1 MLLQTNHTHTSSSC
15 VRDRLA
21 YTSHLDNPPPE
32 RRDLHQ
38 LPRTGNSML
47 TIAITDRSFGVRAK
61 SHAHHRLSN
70 RSSTDDEEE
79 ELSCFD
85 SLSLSNALELELG
98 TELASLLPASR
109 GCTAAQAH
117 ASATNKASALQS
129 RPSHL
134 SLKGLSTV
142 ESQTPSRTPPPSY
155 VSINSPPPTYFCQ
168 MADERMRCATGEGE
182 ASKLLLVEASL
193 AAGWSAKVKRRRER
207 KLSRTE
213 PADLQSAAMVR
224 STVNGTAHTSE
235 AQDCAQSDAC
245 SNQRPR
251 NDAAATAAAA
261 APPTAVNARAT
272 GSSPSPTD
280 AACMPFDASPTSSLK
295 RTSSTSRSSVL
306 KQVRFEDEEK
316 KRLWKE
322 SRMGKGWRL
331 GSPTTVLLGLAS
343 QTA

>member
-1 MLLQTNHTHTSSSC
+1 
-15 VRDRLA
+15 
-21 YTSHLDNPPPE
+21 
-32 RRDLHQ
+32 
-38 LPRTGNSML
+38 ML

-70 RSSTDDEEE
+70 RCSTDDDEE

-117 ASATNKASALQS
+117 ASSKSCATTSKASALQA
-129 RPSHL
+129 RPTHL

-142 ESQTPSRTPPPSY
+142 GSQTPSRTPPPSY

-168 MADERMRCATGEGE
+168 MADERMRCETGEGE
-182 ASKLLLVEASL
+182 ACKLLLVEASL

-224 STVNGTAHTSE
+224 STVKGTAHTFE
-235 AQDCAQSDAC
+235 AQDLHASFVAQRDAW
-245 SNQRPR
+245 SNQTPR
-251 NDAAATAAAA
+251 NDPAAAAAAAAAA

-272 GSSPSPTD
+272 GSPPSPTD
-280 AACMPFDASPTSSLK
+280 TARMPFDASPTSSLK
-295 RTSSTSRSSVL
+295 RTSSSSRSSVL

-322 SRMGKGWRL
+322 SRVGKGWRL